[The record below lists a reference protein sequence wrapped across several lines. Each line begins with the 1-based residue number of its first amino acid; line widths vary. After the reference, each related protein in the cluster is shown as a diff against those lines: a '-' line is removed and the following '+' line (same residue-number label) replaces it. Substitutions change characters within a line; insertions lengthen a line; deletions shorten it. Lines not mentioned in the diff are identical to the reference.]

1 MIDQE
6 AAHERI
12 MYEKYLASTE
22 DQGLPSQKQ
31 LFPETMELPRA
42 KSETLKKI
50 RDKINLLGFEIEE
63 FGNDTF
69 VIHGVPVGLENADS
83 GKALIEKLLFQYEQ
97 NLEFQLGINENLARS
112 LAISTSINKGISL
125 DAEEMRSV
133 IDQLFACSVP
143 YKSPSGKKC
152 FISIDIEEI
161 KNRFSE

>member
-1 MIDQE
+1 M
-6 AAHERI
+6 
-12 MYEKYLASTE
+12 
-22 DQGLPSQKQ
+22 
-31 LFPETMELPRA
+31 
-42 KSETLKKI
+42 
-50 RDKINLLGFEIEE
+50 LGFEVEE